1 MKIIRSIFRPF
12 LLLIL
17 PLALAFAVVAAP
29 VDARAQSAFTPAQQ
43 QELQKI
49 IHDYIQLHPE
59 AVIDALKAEKQKEDA
74 ASAANQRQAI
84 GQNRSALLSDPDSG
98 IGGNPKGDVTL
109 IEFFDY
115 RCPYCK
121 QMEPTV
127 QALLKEDGRL
137 RIVYKE
143 FPILGPVS
151 VYATRVAI
159 AARKQ
164 GKYEEFRSRMI
175 TLKGN
180 IDQDAV
186 MQVAAASGL
195 DMAKLKTDMASP
207 DIDKI
212 IKRNYALAEAL
223 GIDGT
228 PGLIVGNEMN
238 VGATDIDGLRKM
250 IADARKGG

>member
-1 MKIIRSIFRPF
+1 
-12 LLLIL
+12 LLVL
-17 PLALAFAVVAAP
+17 PLALALAVFAIP
-29 VDARAQSAFTPAQQ
+29 PDASAQSAFTPAQQ

-49 IHDYIQLHPE
+49 IRDYIQQHPE

-74 ASAANQRQAI
+74 ATAANQRQAI
-84 GQNRSALLSDPDSG
+84 GQHSAALLSDPDSAT
-98 IGGNPKGDVTL
+98 GGNPKGDVTL
-109 IEFFDY
+109 VEFFDY

-127 QALLKEDGRL
+127 QALLKEDGKL

-159 AARKQ
+159 ASRKQ

-186 MQVAAASGL
+186 MQVAASSGL

-212 IKRNYALAEAL
+212 IKNNYALAEAL
-223 GIDGT
+223 GVDGT